1 MVGAPQPGHYRSES
15 PTVRHIRIS
24 AAQLGRLLALAFAL
38 VLTVGLFAPQGRA
51 FAAPAQPATGATPAD
66 TAAAPVSHP
75 VPKSADEPKDA
86 RPTPGQVETGTKSA
100 PRQATQA
107 PTAKKLGARAADA
120 GGCDTSSFGSAGG
133 TALVNTVKSA
143 GLDCLGKLYSITGTD
158 AKNTFR
164 EPQMVAVADALRT
177 ASAGY
182 DGTDSTSAAQLIA
195 FLRAGYYVQWYHP
208 DAVGPYG
215 TALQTSIR
223 GALDAFYAAPHA
235 KDVTEANGQILSE
248 AVILID
254 SAQENAR
261 YTGVIKDLLDRYTGS
276 WTGGMWDAVSN
287 TKLVLENGLGTD
299 SFNAA
304 LAADPS
310 VAASISAFVKRN
322 SRMLNGSDLATGLG
336 IDLGSFLEQP
346 VLQAQARPLVKDL
359 VNAFPLI
366 GATGPLT
373 MNLAWFTE
381 KKDEGH
387 CSYYGLCDLPTRLA
401 PLVLTVDRICS
412 PTLHIRAQALTTAE
426 LDSTCSSLANEDAL
440 FHSVVKD
447 NGPVPGD
454 LNTQLE
460 VVVYDS
466 SYDYRLYAW
475 SMFDIEVDNGGMYLE
490 GKPDE
495 AGNQARFIAHE
506 AEWLRPAFSI
516 WNLNHE
522 YAHYLDGRFN
532 FYGGFDAGQTVPN
545 IWWIEGFAEYMSYT
559 YRDVRYDDA
568 IAQAAKGTYKLSTLF
583 DTTYQNT
590 DSTRTYNW
598 GYLAVRYMLQSHP
611 QDVAAYLAKTRT
623 GDFTGARAVLTG
635 IGTKYDA
642 DFATYLAA
650 CGTGNCGTLPPA
662 APLCANPDTR
672 SYGQNC
678 RRDNVAATS
687 GNYSYSFLNLPAGVK
702 QLTITTTGGTGNAD
716 LYWNPSAWATTG
728 SYATKSTNSGNGE
741 TLTITNPPAGWV
753 YFSLYAQSSFSGVTV
768 TTQY

>member
-1 MVGAPQPGHYRSES
+1 M
-15 PTVRHIRIS
+15 
-24 AAQLGRLLALAFAL
+24 AQLGRVFALAFAL
-38 VLTVGLFAPQGRA
+38 VLTIGLFSPQGSA
-51 FAAPAQPATGATPAD
+51 FAAAPTASGTGASDGSSTDPA
-66 TAAAPVSHP
+66 AHP
-75 VPKSADEPKDA
+75 VPKSPDEPADS
-86 RPTPGQVETGTKSA
+86 RPTPGAERTGGTSAAPQKATPSAPTVKSA
-100 PRQATQA
+100 
-107 PTAKKLGARAADA
+107 KKFGALAADA
-120 GGCDTSSFGSAGG
+120 NGCDTSLFGSTTG

-143 GLDCLGKLYSITGTD
+143 SLDCVGKLYNITGTD
-158 AKNTFR
+158 AKNTFA
-164 EPQMVAVADALRT
+164 EPQMVTVANALRT
-177 ASAGY
+177 ASANY
-182 DGTDSTSAAQLIA
+182 DGTNSASVAQLVT
-195 FLRAGYYVQWYHP
+195 FLRAGYYVQWYNA
-208 DAVGPYG
+208 DTVGAYGSSLQSAV
-215 TALQTSIR
+215 R

-261 YTGVIKDLLDRYTGS
+261 YTGVVKDLLDRYTSG
-276 WTGGMWDAVSN
+276 WTGGMWSAVNN
-287 TKLVLENGLGTD
+287 TKLVLENGLGD
-299 SFNAA
+299 DAFNAA
-304 LAADPS
+304 LVADPAVGTS
-310 VAASISAFVKRN
+310 IASFVKRN
-322 SRMLNGSDLATGLG
+322 SSMITGGDLATNLG
-336 IDLGSFLEQP
+336 IDLGSFLQQP

-359 VNAFPLI
+359 VNAFPLV

-401 PLVLTVDRICS
+401 PLVLTVDRVCS
-412 PTLHIRAQALTTAE
+412 PTLHIRAQALSTTE

-447 NGPVPGD
+447 NGPVAD
-454 LNTQLE
+454 DVNTALE

-475 SMFDIEVDNGGMYLE
+475 SMFDIDVDNGGMYLE
-490 GKPDE
+490 GTPSK

-522 YAHYLDGRFN
+522 YAHYLDGRFD
-532 FYGGFDAGQTVPN
+532 FYGDYEAGQTNPN

-583 DTTYQNT
+583 DTTYENT

-598 GYLAVRYMLQSHP
+598 GYLATRYMLQSHP
-611 QDVAAYLAKTRT
+611 QDVAAYLGKTRT
-623 GDFTGARAVLTG
+623 GDYTGARAVITG
-635 IGTKYDA
+635 IGTSYDA
-642 DFATYLAA
+642 DFAKYLTA
-650 CGTGNCGTLPPA
+650 CGAGDCGTLQPA
-662 APLCANPDTR
+662 APLCTNQDTR
-672 SYGQNC
+672 WYEQNC
-678 RRDNVAATS
+678 RRDGVAATT
-687 GNYSYSFLNLPAGVK
+687 GNYSYNFLNLPAGVK
-702 QLTITTTGGTGNAD
+702 QLTITTSGGTGNAD
-716 LYWNPSAWATTG
+716 LYWNASNWATTG
-728 SYATKSTNSGNGE
+728 ASTAKSTNTGNGE

-753 YFSLYAQSSFSGVTV
+753 YFSLYAQDGFSGVTV

>member
-1 MVGAPQPGHYRSES
+1 M
-15 PTVRHIRIS
+15 RHIKT
-24 AAQLGRLLALAFAL
+24 ATAQLGRLLALAFAL
-38 VLTVGLFAPQGRA
+38 VLTIGLFAPQGSA
-51 FAAPAQPATGATPAD
+51 HAATAAPAAPSKD
-66 TAAAPVSHP
+66 TAAQDAGAPSTHP
-75 VPKSADEPKDA
+75 VPKSPDEPKDG
-86 RPTPGQVETGTKSA
+86 RRTPGETVTGTRTAPQQGTATA
-100 PRQATQA
+100 PRTS
-107 PTAKKLGARAADA
+107 KKFGSLAADA
-120 GGCDTSSFGSAGG
+120 NGCDTAVFGSRSGS
-133 TALVNTVKSA
+133 ALVQAVTSA
-143 GLDCLGKLYSITGTD
+143 SLDCVGKLYNITGAD

-177 ASAGY
+177 AATGY
-182 DGTDSTSAAQLIA
+182 DGTNSASAAQLVT
-195 FLRAGYYVQWYHP
+195 FLRAGYYVQWNQP
-208 DAVGPYG
+208 DTVGAYG

-261 YTGVIKDLLDRYTGS
+261 YTGVVKDLLDRYTGS
-276 WTGGMWDAVSN
+276 WSGGMWNAVSN

-310 VAASISAFVKRN
+310 VAASISSFVKRN
-322 SRMLNGSDLATGLG
+322 GWMINGGDLATNLG

-359 VNAFPLI
+359 VNAYPLV

-381 KKDEGH
+381 KKDAGH

-401 PLVLTVDRICS
+401 PLVLTVDRVCS
-412 PTLHIRAQALTTAE
+412 PTLRIRAQALSATE
-426 LDSTCSSLANEDAL
+426 LDSTCASLANEDAL
-440 FHSVVKD
+440 FHRVVKD

-454 LNTQLE
+454 VNTQLE

-475 SMFDIEVDNGGMYLE
+475 SMYDIEVDNGGMYLE
-490 GKPDE
+490 GKPNE

-506 AEWLRPAFSI
+506 AEWLRPSFQI

-522 YAHYLDGRFN
+522 YAHYLDGRFD
-532 FYGGFDAGQTVPN
+532 FYGDFDAGQTFPN

-583 DTTYQNT
+583 DTTYDNT
-590 DSTRTYNW
+590 DQTRTYNW

-611 QDVAAYLAKTRT
+611 QDVAAYLTKTRS
-623 GDFTGARAVLTG
+623 GDFAGARAAITS
-635 IGTKYDA
+635 IGTSYDT
-642 DFATYLAA
+642 DFARYLTA
-650 CGTGNCGTLPPA
+650 CGAGDCGTLAPA
-662 APLCANPDTR
+662 VPLCANQDAR
-672 SYGQNC
+672 WYDRDC
-678 RRDNVAATS
+678 RRDNVAATT
-687 GNYSYSFLNLPAGVK
+687 GNYSYGFLNLPAGVK
-702 QLTITTTGGTGNAD
+702 QLTITTSGGTGNAD
-716 LYWNPSAWATTG
+716 LYWNPANWATTG
-728 SYATKSTNSGNGE
+728 SYAAKSVNNGNGE
-741 TLTITNPPAGWV
+741 TLTITDPPAGWV
-753 YFSLYAQSSFSGVTV
+753 YFSLYAQQGFSGVTV